1 MKKKREKLLCDRIVD
16 DNQSWISKLGKVAN
30 SGEVIDV
37 VYPYVL
43 KKSLDSGVAPGKV
56 VETAQKS
63 LMADKN
69 CEQLTK
75 ILCINNFAW
84 SGRQNYKF
92 DDTLSELL
100 AGQTK
105 DDLKLSAAALDKL
118 PVDSFYIVRKSLKFP
133 KSLGFFFS
141 RVEDMIYIADLS
153 DGDENDFTFSVRVDE
168 SANISDIL
176 GDDFAVEYGE
186 NSRRAAAPLIK
197 RMAGEISEYMQFV
210 IYLCAINSEIVPVT
224 SRAVVKRQAGQR
236 KSLESRSKSEISEVG
251 YKVGAAVRKSRDSRV
266 KVVYEGEHAKGS
278 KKSPHIRRSHYHSF
292 WTGSG
297 DDKELIVKWI
307 DNIFVNSEKGDI
319 ENSTVHKVD

>member
-30 SGEVIDV
+30 IGDV
-37 VYPYVL
+37 AMVAYQYML
-43 KKSLDSGVAPGKV
+43 TKSLDNGIEFDKVA
-56 VETAQKS
+56 EFAQNS
-63 LMADKN
+63 LVTDEN
-69 CEQLTK
+69 CRQLAK
-75 ILCINNFAW
+75 LLCINNFAW
-84 SGRQNYKF
+84 SGRQVYKF

-118 PVDSFYIVRKSLKFP
+118 PVDSFYILRKSLKFP

-141 RVEDMIYIADLS
+141 RSEDMIYIADLS
-153 DGDENDFTFSVRVDE
+153 YGGESDFTFSVRADE
-168 SANISDIL
+168 GANISDVL
-176 GDDFAVEYGE
+176 GEEFAAEYGDK
-186 NSRRAAAPLIK
+186 SRCAAESRIK
-197 RMAGEISEYMQFV
+197 QTAGIIAEYMQFV
-210 IYLCAINSEIVPVT
+210 VYLCAINSEIVPVT

-236 KSLESRSKSEISEVG
+236 KSLNSRSKSEVSEVG
-251 YKVGAAVRKSRDSRV
+251 YKVGAAVRKSRDSRL

-307 DNIFVNSEKGDI
+307 DNIFVNGDKGDI
-319 ENSTVHKVD
+319 DNSTVHKVE